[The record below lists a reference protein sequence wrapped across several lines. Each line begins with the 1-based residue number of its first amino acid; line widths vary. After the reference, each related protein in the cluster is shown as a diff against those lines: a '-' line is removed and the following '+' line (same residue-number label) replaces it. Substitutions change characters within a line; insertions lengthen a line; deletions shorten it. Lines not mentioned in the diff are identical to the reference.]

1 MKKIFATALLAL
13 LLTVNPVYAATPS
26 DLVDCFDDDDNF
38 IYHEVLIQPG
48 DTLSKLAVCNRTTIE
63 NLLQLNPNIE
73 NPDRIYAGEKLIV
86 KISFAPAKPPQSF
99 HPVPH
104 FYD

>member
-26 DLVDCFDDDDNF
+26 DLVDCFDDDDNL
-38 IYHEVLIQPG
+38 YHEVLIRPG
-48 DTLSKLAVCNRTTIE
+48 DTLIKLAECYRTTVE

-73 NPDRIYAGEKLIV
+73 NPNLIYAGEKLIV
-86 KISFAPAKPPQSF
+86 KI
-99 HPVPH
+99 
-104 FYD
+104 